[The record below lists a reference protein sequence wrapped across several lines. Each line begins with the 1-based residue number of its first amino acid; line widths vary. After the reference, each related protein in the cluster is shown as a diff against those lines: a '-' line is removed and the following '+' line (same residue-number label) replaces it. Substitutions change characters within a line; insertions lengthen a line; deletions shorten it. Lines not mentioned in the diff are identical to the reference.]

1 MSRTINISAIFP
13 AHLFWDVDA
22 SKLNVKQDKDII
34 IPRAL
39 FATTESTFETD
50 IRRLEALYSHKQI
63 VRGLENTRER
73 ISNQVCALVAERYH
87 IASFSR
93 F

>member
-1 MSRTINISAIFP
+1 M
-13 AHLFWDVDA
+13 DA
-22 SKLNVKQDKDII
+22 SKLDVKADKDII

-39 FATTESTFETD
+39 FATTESSFETD
-50 IRRLEALYSHKQI
+50 ISRLETLYSHKQI
-63 VRGLENTRER
+63 VRELKNTRER
-73 ISNQVCALVAERYH
+73 ISNQVCHLVAARYH